1 MRIKKSGHAIY
12 LYRYGGFDKAS
23 NRTFEVKIGSLPVET
38 VPVIGT
44 DLDPSL
50 VDNNIPIELWEA
62 LTVVEQRTLIDYLTL
77 QREQRLRGQLITL
90 STDLPLF
97 AGQIRPDLVD
107 RDLADGLHDGLT
119 TLLAS
124 LKKAGYLNPRQKR
137 TPRGPRPSAQPS
149 TDSRP
154 EAIAAS
160 SSN

>member
-23 NRTFEVKIGSLPVET
+23 NRTFEVKIGSLSVET

-62 LTVVEQRTLIDYLTL
+62 LTVIEQRTLIDYLRL
-77 QREQRLRGQLITL
+77 QRDQRLRSRLTTL
-90 STDLPLF
+90 SDDLQLF

-107 RDLADGLHDGLT
+107 RTLADGLHDGLT
-119 TLLAS
+119 MLLAS
-124 LKKAGYLNPRQKR
+124 LKKAGYVNPRQKR
-137 TPRGPRPSAQPS
+137 TPRGQRLSARPS
-149 TDSRP
+149 TDCRP

-160 SSN
+160 ISN